1 MPSIEHA
8 PLDLATVARLIV
20 PTQQAQGPTMNHT
33 DLKQPADQELQ
44 QYLAGF
50 IAAMW
55 AVVTLGTALLV
66 LA

>member
-1 MPSIEHA
+1 
-8 PLDLATVARLIV
+8 
-20 PTQQAQGPTMNHT
+20 MNDT